1 MEKII
6 IKKQQQLL
14 KDSKLF
20 MLQFIPKNAGFTFVF
35 PNKVLQ
41 YIYLTLFHKEVKLML
56 LR

>member
-14 KDSKLF
+14 KDSKL
-20 MLQFIPKNAGFTFVF
+20 LQFIPKNAGFTFVF

-41 YIYLTLFHKEVKLML
+41 YIYLTLFHKEVKL
-56 LR
+56 

>member
-20 MLQFIPKNAGFTFVF
+20 MFQFIPKNAGFTFVF

-41 YIYLTLFHKEVKLML
+41 YIYLTLFHKEVKL
-56 LR
+56 